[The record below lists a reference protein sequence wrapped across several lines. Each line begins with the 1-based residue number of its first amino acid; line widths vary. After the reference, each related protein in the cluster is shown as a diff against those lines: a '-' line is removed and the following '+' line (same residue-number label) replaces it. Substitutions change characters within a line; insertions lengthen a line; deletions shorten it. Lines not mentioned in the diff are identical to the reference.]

1 MRSKT
6 FLIAVAATLA
16 AQFATAQSQS
26 WEKLIVPGLS
36 YRMEVDFALP
46 RVIHAFRYVPGS
58 GKVYSEPELAGSQV
72 FMPDDDTKGR
82 EPLTRT
88 MESMGA
94 LAGVNADFFP
104 WTGDPIGMMVR
115 KGELISLPYQKRSSF
130 SWGSGYFVCGPVET
144 TLALQLNNS
153 LKTIDLLNAEV
164 GDNQL
169 GLFTPVAASAR
180 SSVDGIYAVLSTED
194 VLKPSGVVQTKVE
207 LITPDL
213 KSAAVKPGQMVLV
226 GTGNQKGAVSSLSIG
241 QSLSIR
247 TVSQGVDFTKALHT
261 IGGGPRLISGGKPAM
276 DLVAEGIQPS
286 FSTTMHPRTAIGS
299 TKEGDIWFVVV
310 EGRQAMSRG
319 ATLDELTAIMQGLGC
334 VEAMNLDGGGSSTL
348 ALGGLVVNR
357 PSDKG
362 IERAICNSLMLFG
375 ELPEPAPDTAYV
387 IKGSPK
393 VPVGSSASF
402 AVIDSKGERVSLSKV
417 IWAAQ
422 GSAWI
427 DQSGTLR
434 TLGVGKATVSAWI
447 EGRVVSVAIEVTP
460 NDPGRN

>member
-1 MRSKT
+1 MRIKT
-6 FLIAVAATLA
+6 FFLAAAATLSI
-16 AQFATAQSQS
+16 QFATAQSQN

-36 YRMEVDFALP
+36 YRMEVDLALP

-58 GKVYSEPELAGSQV
+58 GKVYSKPELAGSQI
-72 FMPDDDTKGR
+72 FMPEDDTKGR

-94 LAGVNADFFP
+94 LAGVNADYFP
-104 WTGDPIGMMVR
+104 WSGDPIGMMVR
-115 KGELISLPYQKRSSF
+115 QGELVSMPYNKRASF
-130 SWGSGYFVCGPVET
+130 SWGAGYAKCGPVES
-144 TLALQLNNS
+144 TLAIQLNNN

-169 GLFTPVAASAR
+169 GLFTPIAAAAKST
-180 SSVDGIYAVLSTED
+180 VDGIYAVLTTED
-194 VLKPSGVVQTKVE
+194 TLKPNGVVQSQVS

-226 GTGNQKGAVSSLSIG
+226 GTGNQKGAVSSLSVG

-261 IGGGPRLISGGKPAM
+261 IGGGPRLISGGKAAM
-276 DLVAEGIQPS
+276 DLAAEGIQPN
-286 FSTTMHPRTAIGS
+286 FSTTLHPRTAIGS
-299 TKEGDIWFVVV
+299 TKDGDIWLVIV
-310 EGRQAMSRG
+310 EGRQSMSRG
-319 ATLDELTAIMQGLGC
+319 ASLEELSAIMLRLGC

-348 ALGGLVVNR
+348 ALSGLVINR

-362 IERAICNSLMLFG
+362 IERSICNSLLLFG
-375 ELPEPAPDTAYV
+375 ELAPTPDGAQYV
-387 IKGSPK
+387 IKGVPK
-393 VPVGSSASF
+393 LVEGTSATF
-402 AVIDSKGERVSLSKV
+402 AAIDAKGERVALNRV

-422 GSAWI
+422 GAAWI

-434 TLGVGKATVSAWI
+434 ALSPGKAKVSAWI
-447 EGRVVSVAIEVTP
+447 GGKVVSVDVEVTAKEP
-460 NDPGRN
+460 SSR